1 MTRSGFVALIGE
13 PNAGKSTLLN
23 QMVGA
28 KISIVTHKVQTT
40 RTRIRGVSVENQ
52 SQIIFVDTPG
62 LFTPRRRLDRAMV
75 AAAWNGAADSD
86 ITLLMV
92 EAHRGLTEGVEKIIS
107 SISEIGKNGKLAL
120 VINKIDKVNVNDLLS
135 LSKEINDS
143 HPFVETFMISAEKG
157 KGINDLRLWLASN
170 LPEGPWLYPDD
181 QISDMPLRMIAAEIT
196 REKLTLRL
204 HQELPYQLTVET
216 EKWEE
221 KADKSVRIEQ
231 IIYLSRPGHKGI
243 VLGKKGD
250 TIKAVSM
257 ASRLSIEN
265 QSQIIFVD
273 TPGLFI
279 PRRRLDRAMVAAAWN
294 GAADSDIT
302 LLMVEAHRGL
312 TEGVE
317 KIISSISEIGM
328 NGKIAL
334 VINKIDK
341 VKVNALL
348 SLSKE
353 INVRGPFV
361 ETFMIS
367 AEKGKGINDLRRWL
381 ASNLPEGPWLYPD
394 DQISDMPLRM
404 IAAEITREKLTL
416 RLHQE
421 LPYQLT
427 VETEKWEEK
436 VDKSVRIEQ
445 IIYLS
450 RSGHKGI
457 VLGKKGETIKAV
469 SMASRLSIEEFLG
482 ARVHLF
488 LRLKVREK
496 WMEETERYSE
506 MGLDF
511 KDGNV

>member
-40 RTRIRGVSVENQ
+40 RTRIRGV
-52 SQIIFVDTPG
+52 
-62 LFTPRRRLDRAMV
+62 
-75 AAAWNGAADSD
+75 
-86 ITLLMV
+86 
-92 EAHRGLTEGVEKIIS
+92 
-107 SISEIGKNGKLAL
+107 
-120 VINKIDKVNVNDLLS
+120 
-135 LSKEINDS
+135 
-143 HPFVETFMISAEKG
+143 
-157 KGINDLRLWLASN
+157 
-170 LPEGPWLYPDD
+170 
-181 QISDMPLRMIAAEIT
+181 
-196 REKLTLRL
+196 
-204 HQELPYQLTVET
+204 
-216 EKWEE
+216 
-221 KADKSVRIEQ
+221 
-231 IIYLSRPGHKGI
+231 
-243 VLGKKGD
+243 
-250 TIKAVSM
+250 
-257 ASRLSIEN
+257 SIEN

-328 NGKIAL
+328 NGKLAL

-341 VKVNALL
+341 AKVNDLL

-353 INVRGPFV
+353 INDRHPFV

-367 AEKGKGINDLRRWL
+367 AEKSKGINDLRRWL
-381 ASNLPEGPWLYPD
+381 AYNLPEGPWLYPD

-436 VDKSVRIEQ
+436 ADKSVRIEQ